1 MNDTFFLDT
10 DTGSVECQVIT
21 SFYSEKTKKY
31 YLVYEYVNDESDE
44 MYVSAYDPEDESNT
58 LNDVSSEEL
67 EEVANLLNEEM

>member
-21 SFYSEKTKKY
+21 SLYSEKTKKC

-44 MYVSAYDPEDESNT
+44 MYVSAYDPADESNT